1 MKDCVTE
8 EIIEETNEETKLD
21 GLLKK
26 MQRMNLSLLRESKPR
41 KT

>member
-8 EIIEETNEETKLD
+8 ETYEETNEETKLG

-26 MQRMNLSLLRESKPR
+26 MQRMNSRLFTYSVTE
-41 KT
+41 